1 MSKNMKKKRNSP
13 LPGKEDIKRH
23 VLLKSRVLMVLYIF
37 LSAVVVFTLVRSILR
52 REYANVMMCLLT
64 LALFMIPAFVEK
76 NFKVHLTSFFESIV
90 LLFIFSAEILG
101 EINSYYER
109 VPHWDTVLHT
119 VNGFMFAAFGFA
131 LLDMINRDSHIKFKL
146 SPFYLTLVAF
156 CFSMTIGV
164 LWEFYEF
171 GADSLF
177 GTDMQKDT
185 YIAGFSTVTLDETK
199 SNLAIPVR
207 GIEEVVI
214 RLESGEEIVL
224 PAYLDVGVVD
234 TMKDLMVNFVGA
246 FTFSIIGF
254 FFVKQKGKGKF
265 ASQFIPQLYDSAD
278 KKSESSRADGDKP
291 LPENDQALEE
301 RQEAE
306 TPQT

>member
-1 MSKNMKKKRNSP
+1 MKKQKKKNSV
-13 LPGKEDIKRH
+13 LPGKEDVKRH
-23 VLLKSRVLMVLYIF
+23 VLLKSRVLMVLYLF
-37 LSAVVVFTLVRSILR
+37 LSSIVVFTLIRSLLR

-64 LALFMIPAFVEK
+64 MALFMIPAFVEK

-119 VNGFMFAAFGFA
+119 VNGFLFAAFGFA
-131 LLDMINRDSHIKFKL
+131 LLDMIKRDSHIKFKL
-146 SPFYLTLVAF
+146 SPLYLALVAF

-171 GADSLF
+171 GADALF

-185 YIAGFSTVTLDETK
+185 YITGFSTVTLDETK
-199 SNLAIPVR
+199 SNIAIPVR
-207 GIEEVVI
+207 GIEEVVV

-224 PAYLDVGVVD
+224 PAYLDVGIVD

-246 FTFSIIGF
+246 FVFSIIGYF
-254 FFVKQKGKGKF
+254 YVKQKGKGKF
-265 ASQFIPQLYDSAD
+265 ASQFIPKLYESAD
-278 KKSESSRADGDKP
+278 KKSGLPSDDEALSEDGEVSAD
-291 LPENDQALEE
+291 
-301 RQEAE
+301 RQNAE
-306 TPQT
+306 KT

>member
-1 MSKNMKKKRNSP
+1 MKKQKKKNSV
-13 LPGKEDIKRH
+13 LPGKEDVKRH
-23 VLLKSRVLMVLYIF
+23 VLLKSRVLMVLYLF
-37 LSAVVVFTLVRSILR
+37 LSSIVVFTLIRSLLR

-64 LALFMIPAFVEK
+64 MALFMIPAFVEK

-119 VNGFMFAAFGFA
+119 VNGFLFAAFGFA

-146 SPFYLTLVAF
+146 SPLYLALVAF

-171 GADSLF
+171 GADALF

-185 YIAGFSTVTLDETK
+185 YITGFSTVTLDETK
-199 SNLAIPVR
+199 SNIAIPVR
-207 GIEEVVI
+207 GIEEVVV

-224 PAYLDVGVVD
+224 PAYLDIGIVD

-246 FTFSIIGF
+246 FVFSIIGYF
-254 FFVKQKGKGKF
+254 YVKQKGKGKF
-265 ASQFIPQLYDSAD
+265 ASQFIPKLYESAD
-278 KKSESSRADGDKP
+278 KKSGLPSDDEALSEDGEVSAD
-291 LPENDQALEE
+291 
-301 RQEAE
+301 RQNAE
-306 TPQT
+306 KT